1 MARVLYD
8 LAAHDERLRF
18 SPYCWRIR
26 MALAHKG
33 LDVQTVPW
41 RFTDKDSIAFANTKV
56 VPVLVDGDTVVSDSM
71 AIANYLDERYPEAP
85 LMGDAVARAHTV
97 FVRHWVEASLF
108 PLITRQIVAELLPQL
123 HPQDRDYFRSTRER
137 RLGMGL
143 EAFAADR
150 DGHRAQLH
158 KALQPLRLTLA
169 SQLFMGGATPR
180 FADYIVF
187 AALQWA
193 RCGVGRVLVDADD
206 PVHAWF
212 DRLLQMH
219 DGLGA
224 QAPCATAST

>member
-8 LAAHDERLRF
+8 LAAHDERVRF

-97 FVRHWVEASLF
+97 FVRHWV
-108 PLITRQIVAELLPQL
+108 
-123 HPQDRDYFRSTRER
+123 
-137 RLGMGL
+137 
-143 EAFAADR
+143 
-150 DGHRAQLH
+150 
-158 KALQPLRLTLA
+158 
-169 SQLFMGGATPR
+169 
-180 FADYIVF
+180 
-187 AALQWA
+187 
-193 RCGVGRVLVDADD
+193 
-206 PVHAWF
+206 
-212 DRLLQMH
+212 
-219 DGLGA
+219 
-224 QAPCATAST
+224 